1 MAVPGN
7 GRRIAVWLL
16 SGLLAAVYLLAGGSK
31 LAGAEQHVQSFA
43 RWGWPDWMRLAVGT
57 VEVVSAALLLVPRV
71 AFFGATALV
80 VVMAGAIY
88 THLFR
93 APGEAGMAVVLLVL
107 LGLSALLARVRRH
120 DLVRRRSAPD
130 EAPAGDR

>member
-1 MAVPGN
+1 
-7 GRRIAVWLL
+7 VWLL

-71 AFFGATALV
+71 AFFGATALM

-93 APGEAGMAVVLLVL
+93 APGEAGMAVVPLVL
-107 LGLSALLARVRRH
+107 LGLNALVARARRH
-120 DLVRRRSAPD
+120 DRRGRRSGPE
-130 EAPAGDR
+130 EATARGR